1 MLCTPTCHVCG
12 NFSGFPNAIGVVSYV
27 CGSSHYGNRATTSGT
42 KGDDI
47 SSAGRGLAKWQS
59 SLTVGKKTKYIQPRI
74 SQAKAAY
81 DRVVANSTR
90 TATRFMA
97 AIPFPYFD
105 PTSRTTHIGLACQGC
120 KSKTFCQDGCY
131 HQSSLASLGVL
142 SRCVVRPL
150 ILASFDTTDFDPK
163 D

>member
-1 MLCTPTCHVCG
+1 MLCTPVCG
-12 NFSGFPNAIGVVSYV
+12 NFSGFPR
-27 CGSSHYGNRATTSGT
+27 CCFPSSHYDNRATTSGT

-47 SSAGRGLAKWQS
+47 SSAGRGLDKWQS
-59 SLTVGKKTKYIQPRI
+59 SLTVGKKTKYIQSRI
-74 SQAKAAY
+74 SQAKASY

-97 AIPFPYFD
+97 AIPFPYVD

-120 KSKTFCQDGCY
+120 KSKTFCQDRCY
-131 HQSSLASLGVL
+131 HQSSLASLASLGAL

-150 ILASFDTTDFDPK
+150 ILASFDTTDFDW
-163 D
+163 